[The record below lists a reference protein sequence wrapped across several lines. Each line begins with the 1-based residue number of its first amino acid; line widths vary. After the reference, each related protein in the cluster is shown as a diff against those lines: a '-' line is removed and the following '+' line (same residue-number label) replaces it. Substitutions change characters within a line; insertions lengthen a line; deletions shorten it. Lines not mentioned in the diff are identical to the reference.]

1 MNFRV
6 AAEGAV
12 GLRQHERRTRHGFD
26 AAGHRQLYF
35 AGADGARHA
44 RERVEPRA
52 AQSVDGGTRYR
63 HRQPREQRRHAR
75 DVAVV
80 LARLVGAAEHHLLDR
95 GRIEPGV
102 ALEERRQRDGGEV
115 VGAHRGE
122 RTAVAPDG
130 STHRIADEGLLHA
143 RMIAK
148 SGVPAPGRYSA
159 RSRSGAVSARRP
171 APRARL
177 PLPPARMC
185 HARPVAVHYLHLR
198 HVDHARTQQ
207 RDADRGRRQL
217 RLPPHAAAHAR
228 HRLRVRGAA
237 AGGVRGPLGAVRPLA
252 GAAERAGRGS
262 ARPTWYI
269 SAGACCAWRAARNA
283 PPAAR

>member
-1 MNFRV
+1 MR
-6 AAEGAV
+6 AT
-12 GLRQHERRTRHGFD
+12 LRLSSPAWLAQPSTTSST
-26 AAGHRQLYF
+26 AAGSSPALRF
-35 AGADGARHA
+35 SSAASGMAARSSA
-44 RERVEPRA
+44 R
-52 AQSVDGGTRYR
+52 T
-63 HRQPREQRRHAR
+63 
-75 DVAVV
+75 
-80 LARLVGAAEHHLLDR
+80 
-95 GRIEPGV
+95 
-102 ALEERRQRDGGEV
+102 
-115 VGAHRGE
+115 RGE

-159 RSRSGAVSARRP
+159 RSRGGAVSARRP

-185 HARPVAVHYLHLR
+185 HARPVAVHHLHLR

-207 RDADRGRRQL
+207 RDADRVRRQL

-237 AGGVRGPLGAVRPLA
+237 AGGVRGPVGAVRPLA
-252 GAAERAGRGS
+252 GAAERAGLGRRGLPGIS
-262 ARPTWYI
+262 RLAHAAR
-269 SAGACCAWRAARNA
+269 WRAARHA